1 MEVSLIEPKA
11 EVFVLN
17 DDDEILYKKEL
28 TLNTPISEVIKI
40 YSRITTSDT
49 FWNDIQIK
57 FVDIKLLDRVLR
69 NCP

>member
-17 DDDEILYKKEL
+17 DYDEILYKKEL
-28 TLNTPISEVIKI
+28 RLNAPISEIIKI

-49 FWNDIQIK
+49 F
-57 FVDIKLLDRVLR
+57 
-69 NCP
+69 

>member
-17 DDDEILYKKEL
+17 DYDEILYKKEL
-28 TLNTPISEVIKI
+28 TLNTSISEVIKI
-40 YSRITTSDT
+40 YFRITTSDT

-57 FVDIKLLDRVLR
+57 FADIKLIDRVLR
-69 NCP
+69 NFP